1 MTLDSRLSLNKRKF
15 YVLVLLIA
23 LLTILIYVP
32 ALDNDFVNWD
42 DHDYVYEN
50 LHIRSLDFE
59 FLKWIFSTFHMQN
72 WHPLTWFSHGI
83 DYALWGL
90 NPMGHHLTNIMLHVM
105 NAVLVVILTIRLIN
119 EGQVK
124 RSVTS
129 SPHEN
134 KEASLSAALVTGIL
148 FALHPIHV
156 ESVAWVSERKDVLC
170 AFFFLLSILFYTN
183 YASAVHKKTTLN
195 YILSLFFFMLA
206 LMSKPMAV
214 TLPIVLLILDIYPFE
229 RLSVRSAFT
238 RHRKVLI
245 EKIPFLMLSCAMTA
259 ITVLAQQKEIA
270 SFDVTLWERIAVAC
284 KSLAFYLF
292 KIVWPTNLAPLYPYT
307 SNVSFFSFPY
317 NASVL
322 LVACITAFCIWS
334 WKRQKVFLV
343 VWFSYIIMLLP
354 VLGIIK
360 VGQQAAADRY
370 MYLPSIGPLL
380 LIGLAVSRLWE
391 HVTFNR
397 KRLMLAKVLAI
408 TIIIGIASIFS
419 ILTVDQ
425 IKVWKNSVTLWSR
438 EMQFYDIPTARNNR
452 GNAYIT
458 LGKYQQAI
466 DDYNAAIRIDP
477 RYAKAYVNRGLALTH
492 IHEYQKALH
501 DFNTA
506 LDLDIQDSSV
516 YFNRGNV
523 FKALGSYER
532 ALEDYT
538 KALSLNPENV
548 DAYNNRGTTY
558 LKLIKLEMAI
568 EDFTSALTLD
578 PENEMAHANRGLA
591 YEKQGNYVRAVK
603 DYQISARLGNIQV
616 QEYLRSKGLEW

>member
-1 MTLDSRLSLNKRKF
+1 LDQKFPVHNKKF
-15 YVLVLLIA
+15 YVIVFLIA
-23 LLTILIYVP
+23 LLTVLVYLP

-42 DHDYVYEN
+42 DPYYIEEN
-50 LHIRSLDFE
+50 LHIRSLDVQ
-59 FLKWIFSTFHMQN
+59 FLKWMFSTFHMQN
-72 WHPLTWFSHGI
+72 WHPLTWLSHAI

-90 NPMGHHLTNIMLHVM
+90 SPMGHHLTSIMFHAL
-105 NAVLVVILTIRLIN
+105 NTVLVVILIMRLFN
-119 EGQVK
+119 EQHVHQ
-124 RSVTS
+124 SVS
-129 SPHEN
+129 QSPNEYG
-134 KEASLSAALVTGIL
+134 KASLFTALVTGIL
-148 FALHPIHV
+148 FALHPLHV
-156 ESVAWVSERKDVLC
+156 ESVAWISERKDIIC
-170 AFFFLLSILFYTN
+170 AFFFLLSMLSYVNYAGAVQKKTALHYIFSLLFY
-183 YASAVHKKTTLN
+183 
-195 YILSLFFFMLA
+195 ILA

-214 TLPIVLLILDIYPFE
+214 TLPIVLLILDFYPLE

-238 RHRKVLI
+238 RRRKVLI
-245 EKIPFLMLSCAMTA
+245 EKIPFLVLSCAMTA
-259 ITVLAQQKEIA
+259 IVVLAQKKEIA

-292 KIVWPTNLAPLYPYT
+292 KIVWPTNLAPLYPYP
-307 SNVSFFSFPY
+307 SNVSLFSFPY

-334 WKRQKVFLV
+334 WKREKVFLV

-397 KRLMLAKVLAI
+397 KRLVLAKVLAI
-408 TIIIGIASIFS
+408 TIIIGIASIFL

-438 EMQFYDIPTARNNR
+438 EIQFYDIPTARNNR

-458 LGKYQQAI
+458 LGRYQQAI
-466 DDYNAAIRIDP
+466 NDYDAAIRIDP
-477 RYAKAYVNRGLALTH
+477 RFAKAYVNRGVALTY
-492 IHEYQKALH
+492 IHEYKKALH

-523 FKALGSYER
+523 FKALGFYER

-568 EDFTSALTLD
+568 EDFTNAITLD

-591 YEKQGNYVRAVK
+591 YEKQGAYERAVK
-603 DYQISARLGNIQV
+603 DYQISAQLGNKQA
-616 QEYLRSKGLEW
+616 QEYLRSKGMGW

>member
-1 MTLDSRLSLNKRKF
+1 MDQRFPVHNRKF
-15 YVLVLLIA
+15 YIIVFLITLLTVLVYL
-23 LLTILIYVP
+23 P

-42 DHDYVYEN
+42 DPYYINEN
-50 LHIRSLDFE
+50 LHIRSLDVQ
-59 FLKWIFSTFHMQN
+59 FLKWMFSTFHMQN
-72 WHPLTWFSHGI
+72 WHPLTWLSHAI

-90 NPMGHHLTNIMLHVM
+90 NPMGHHLTSIIFHALNT
-105 NAVLVVILTIRLIN
+105 VLVVILIMRLFN
-119 EGQVK
+119 EQHVQQ
-124 RSVTS
+124 SVS
-129 SPHEN
+129 QSPNEYG
-134 KEASLSAALVTGIL
+134 KASLFTALVTGIF
-148 FALHPIHV
+148 FALHPLHV
-156 ESVAWVSERKDVLC
+156 ESVAWISERKDIIC
-170 AFFFLLSILFYTN
+170 AFFFLLSMLSYVN
-183 YASAVHKKTTLN
+183 YAGAVKKKTALQ
-195 YILSLFFFMLA
+195 YIFSLLFFILA

-214 TLPIVLLILDIYPFE
+214 TLPIVLLILDFYPLE

-245 EKIPFLMLSCAMTA
+245 EKIPFLVLSCAMTA
-259 ITVLAQQKEIA
+259 IVLLAQKKEIA

-292 KIVWPTNLAPLYPYT
+292 KIVWPTNLAPLYPYP
-307 SNVSFFSFPY
+307 SNVSLFSFPY

-334 WKRQKVFLV
+334 WKREKVFLV
-343 VWFSYIIMLLP
+343 VWFSYIIMFLP
-354 VLGIIK
+354 VLGIFK

-391 HVTFNR
+391 HVMFNR
-397 KRLMLAKVLAI
+397 KRLVLAKVLAI
-408 TIIIGIASIFS
+408 TIIIGIASIFL

-438 EMQFYDIPTARNNR
+438 EIQFYDIPTARNNR

-458 LGKYQQAI
+458 LGRYQQAI
-466 DDYNAAIRIDP
+466 NDYDAAIRIDP
-477 RYAKAYVNRGLALTH
+477 RFAKAYVNRGVALTY
-492 IHEYQKALH
+492 IHEYKKALH

-523 FKALGSYER
+523 FKALGFYER

-568 EDFTSALTLD
+568 EDFTNAITLD

-591 YEKQGNYVRAVK
+591 YEKQGAYERAIK
-603 DYQISARLGNIQV
+603 DYQISAQLGNKQA
-616 QEYLRSKGLEW
+616 QEYLTSKGMVW